1 MIARKNKDFIIV
13 TMLSVA
19 DTKMYYFFQIKI
31 KIKFYSLTKIELPF

>member
-19 DTKMYYFFQIKI
+19 DTKMYYFF
-31 KIKFYSLTKIELPF
+31 